1 LLAYTLLSFL
11 IPFIDISTILGN
23 NSGVNNEFIQFIP
36 SVHQYTIALEEASQ
50 CPVPIWSTSYDK
62 WDWTA
67 FILLIG
73 AGILLLRFIVRY
85 ISFIR
90 IRNRSRLISADGI
103 KIYQVDES
111 IIPFSFGKSVFINS
125 NLHTEDELREIVR
138 HEFVHVRQNHTIDI
152 IWAELLCIINWYN
165 PFAWLLK
172 TSIRQNLEFIADNKV
187 VENGID
193 KKQYQYLLLKV
204 IGNNQ
209 YSIATKFNFSSLKK
223 RIAMMNKLKSAKRQ
237 LLRMLFLLPATAV
250 LLLAFRNEIKF
261 HSKSDSFLFT
271 GLIID
276 AKTGIPLK
284 NVAIIE
290 KNFGM
295 QTTSDEKGFFKIEL
309 PANKKG
315 LELIV
320 KFEKNGFSNVS
331 LHLRTDN
338 PSGSNI
344 EFVYMQNLSNSTPSS
359 STHSHH
365 YNGVADYNQ
374 VAALFNEYKKS
385 SIELE
390 TVDEISRNSSDPI
403 LIHNGVPYVIGNG
416 VKAWFDELDL
426 KESSEFKI
434 LVDGQIMTM
443 EEVNRTI
450 NRIDIDQAGTLS
462 QKEAL
467 KKYNI
472 NYNLIILGL
481 NKSGYKLIPS
491 DTIPDVTI
499 TNSKGYYIDIKDNK
513 GNCMVVIK
521 DKNKK
526 EVKRLLLT
534 EWNEKS
540 GYYEN
545 QYGEILNPTKVE
557 IEKMIKASNPE
568 IRTVAVINNIAT
580 VTLNNGKKEVY
591 TLSLSPEKKA
601 FENKYCLPNSA
612 LVPTESLQK
621 VQVESEVESLA
632 EIKEEPIKEVVVNP
646 AEIEVVEQAIT
657 VTGVKST
664 VSPTITSTKPELVE
678 VTVVGK
684 KSMSPTKATTLVA
697 TTKPEIEEVTVVGK
711 PTKAMTGNIVEEP
724 IVAVQEKR
732 VLHLGGLTILDEG
745 QYILLDGKEVLP
757 ATYGKLTGPYRIT
770 FVDGKDAEKKYGSKG
785 KNGAILLSTIR

>member
-1 LLAYTLLSFL
+1 
-11 IPFIDISTILGN
+11 
-23 NSGVNNEFIQFIP
+23 
-36 SVHQYTIALEEASQ
+36 
-50 CPVPIWSTSYDK
+50 
-62 WDWTA
+62 
-67 FILLIG
+67 
-73 AGILLLRFIVRY
+73 
-85 ISFIR
+85 
-90 IRNRSRLISADGI
+90 
-103 KIYQVDES
+103 
-111 IIPFSFGKSVFINS
+111 
-125 NLHTEDELREIVR
+125 
-138 HEFVHVRQNHTIDI
+138 
-152 IWAELLCIINWYN
+152 
-165 PFAWLLK
+165 
-172 TSIRQNLEFIADNKV
+172 
-187 VENGID
+187 
-193 KKQYQYLLLKV
+193 
-204 IGNNQ
+204 
-209 YSIATKFNFSSLKK
+209 
-223 RIAMMNKLKSAKRQ
+223 
-237 LLRMLFLLPATAV
+237 
-250 LLLAFRNEIKF
+250 
-261 HSKSDSFLFT
+261 
-271 GLIID
+271 
-276 AKTGIPLK
+276 
-284 NVAIIE
+284 
-290 KNFGM
+290 
-295 QTTSDEKGFFKIEL
+295 
-309 PANKKG
+309 
-315 LELIV
+315 
-320 KFEKNGFSNVS
+320 
-331 LHLRTDN
+331 
-338 PSGSNI
+338 
-344 EFVYMQNLSNSTPSS
+344 
-359 STHSHH
+359 
-365 YNGVADYNQ
+365 
-374 VAALFNEYKKS
+374 
-385 SIELE
+385 
-390 TVDEISRNSSDPI
+390 

-568 IRTVAVINNIAT
+568 IRTVAVKNNIAT

-664 VSPTITSTKPELVE
+664 VSPTYKYKTRIGRSNC
-678 VTVVGK
+678 GWQ

-724 IVAVQEKR
+724 IVAVQEKKSSSSWR
-732 VLHLGGLTILDEG
+732 LNDPG
-745 QYILLDGKEVLP
+745 
-757 ATYGKLTGPYRIT
+757 
-770 FVDGKDAEKKYGSKG
+770 
-785 KNGAILLSTIR
+785 